1 MVANLGIIQCSAL
14 KNSFGSHAGDVLVS
28 RNTTQFTTLQSGELG
43 YWTQQEASLVPSC
56 RITPTCTEDV
66 SSAIKTLARANCQF
80 AIRGGGHMS
89 WAGAANIQDGVTIDL
104 SQMNTVIVNDDEKV
118 TRVGPGAR
126 WADVYSKLAPMNLS
140 VVGGRVS
147 DVGVAGLTLGGRVIQ
162 WVSKPRY

>member
-1 MVANLGIIQCSAL
+1 
-14 KNSFGSHAGDVLVS
+14 
-28 RNTTQFTTLQSGELG
+28 
-43 YWTQQEASLVPSC
+43 
-56 RITPTCTEDV
+56 
-66 SSAIKTLARANCQF
+66 
-80 AIRGGGHMS
+80 MS